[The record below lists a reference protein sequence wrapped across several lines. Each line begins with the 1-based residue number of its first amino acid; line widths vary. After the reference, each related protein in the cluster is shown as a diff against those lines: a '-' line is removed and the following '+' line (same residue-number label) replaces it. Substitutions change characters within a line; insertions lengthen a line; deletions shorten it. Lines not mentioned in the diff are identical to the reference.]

1 MVKGYYVAQIVQLVF
16 SSNVLKMC
24 MWHKLYRFRAFSS
37 NVLKR
42 LNAIV
47 GGQDLSFCVG
57 FKAPFTSKSTSEEEE
72 TFGKTPY

>member
-1 MVKGYYVAQIVQLVF
+1 MVKGYYVAQIVQLV
-16 SSNVLKMC
+16 
-24 MWHKLYRFRAFSS
+24 FSS